1 MGSIVPLDTTQ
12 LGNDVRYWVHFDNV
26 IGKLNKDIQSARYS
40 RQKYEDSIIQKL
52 QLANQ
57 EKAVLQITGGRILIS
72 NEKHSKPLT
81 FASLELMLHEYFT
94 QRPGKDDTL
103 EIIKFIKGH
112 REVEISHKL
121 KRQNTAPS
129 SA

>member
-12 LGNDVRYWVHFDNV
+12 LGNDVRYWVHYDNTV
-26 IGKLNKDIQSARYS
+26 TKLNKDIQSARYS
-40 RQKYEDSIIQKL
+40 RQKYEDSIIQTL
-52 QLANQ
+52 QVAKQ

-121 KRQNTAPS
+121 KRQNTS
-129 SA
+129 